1 MYIYVH
7 IYRIYIHII
16 LRWIVNRKA
25 SCPNKQ
31 PNILPCPTLVA
42 LLAPATSSKLI
53 RLHTLY
59 FTSHLEDRA
68 SWIHHPSEACWRQL
82 IKKNR
87 PLYVPHLFPLQPSPR
102 WPLSQ
107 RPDIPT
113 CFPGINSKDPWVPK
127 CNKASA
133 CRVCKMGRPPRP
145 SNLVGKCMGTAV
157 LDPGWSDAPS
167 SWFQELLVWN
177 IDH

>member
-1 MYIYVH
+1 MKPSCSIVVQVWNHRDQAIRIATTCRGCIPKGWVRLACTLNIHPIIPYYITIQIISYTWHIIYVYVVSLYYILYNGQICIYTYIY

-68 SWIHHPSEACWRQL
+68 SWTHHPSEACWRQL
-82 IKKNR
+82 I
-87 PLYVPHLFPLQPSPR
+87 
-102 WPLSQ
+102 
-107 RPDIPT
+107 
-113 CFPGINSKDPWVPK
+113 
-127 CNKASA
+127 
-133 CRVCKMGRPPRP
+133 
-145 SNLVGKCMGTAV
+145 
-157 LDPGWSDAPS
+157 
-167 SWFQELLVWN
+167 
-177 IDH
+177 